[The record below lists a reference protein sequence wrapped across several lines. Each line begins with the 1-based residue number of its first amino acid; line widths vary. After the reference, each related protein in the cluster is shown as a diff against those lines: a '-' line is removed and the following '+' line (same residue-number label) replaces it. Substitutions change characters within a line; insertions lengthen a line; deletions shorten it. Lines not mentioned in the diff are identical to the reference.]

1 MPCSAPAG
9 ETDAAWTAAQ
19 AIVASVTNTRTNMNR
34 CRIIMVECVRLDQI
48 TTREFPAA
56 SGDEDE
62 GATAV
67 ASLPI

>member
-1 MPCSAPAG
+1 
-9 ETDAAWTAAQ
+9 
-19 AIVASVTNTRTNMNR
+19 MNR
-34 CRIIMVECVRLDQI
+34 CRMIMVECVRLDQI
-48 TTREFPAA
+48 ATRAFPAA